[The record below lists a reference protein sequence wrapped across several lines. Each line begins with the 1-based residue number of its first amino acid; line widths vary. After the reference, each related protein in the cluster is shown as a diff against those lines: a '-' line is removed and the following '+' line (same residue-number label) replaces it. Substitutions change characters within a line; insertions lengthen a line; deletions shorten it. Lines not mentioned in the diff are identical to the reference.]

1 LFWAAFVGIG
11 AAVMYYYFIPE
22 DSFSSNL
29 PGAKMQLRLS
39 VQFQL
44 VRLLCQPFVQ
54 VAITTVLILLALRKK
69 NRPDAVV
76 YALVSGFTLAVFV
89 VRLIF

>member
-1 LFWAAFVGIG
+1 MPPREV
-11 AAVMYYYFIPE
+11 
-22 DSFSSNL
+22 SFRSS
-29 PGAKMQLRLS
+29 S
-39 VQFQL
+39 E
-44 VRLLCQPFVQ
+44 LLCQPFVQ
-54 VAITTVLILLALRKK
+54 VAITTVLVLLALRKK